1 MLKALPRLTAV
12 IAAACSLIAV
22 TAASPARAQQQVQ
35 IAAAANLTK
44 VFTNQIIPAF
54 TQKTGITILPTF
66 GATGLLAK
74 QMESGAPYQVFVSAD
89 ATTPQKLAGEHLVDP
104 KSVKIYVVGQLAL
117 WSPTLPV
124 QLKGLSILTTPQVTK
139 IAFANPQT
147 APYGLATIQSLTSAK
162 LLSTV
167 QPKMVEAENIN
178 QSLQFAQSGN
188 AEVTFTALS
197 LTQKIGGNLFIVPGD
212 LHAPIAQAMAV
223 SVNATPAAKKFAA
236 FLVSAYGQKIF
247 AAAGYLPPSAARK

>member
-1 MLKALPRLTAV
+1 MPNILSRFTAV
-12 IAAACSLIAV
+12 LAASCSLIAF
-22 TAASPARAQQQVQ
+22 AASTPALAQQQVQ

-54 TQKTGITILPTF
+54 AKKTGITVLPTF

-124 QLKGLSILTTPQVTK
+124 QLKGLSILTTSQVTK

-162 LLSTV
+162 LLQTV
-167 QPKMVEAENIN
+167 QPKMVQAENIN

-197 LTQKIGGNLFIVPGD
+197 LTQSIGGNLFIVPGD
-212 LHAPIAQAMAV
+212 LHAPIAQAIAV
-223 SVNATPAAKKFAA
+223 STTATTAAKKFAA
-236 FLVSAYGQKIF
+236 FLLSSDGQKIF
-247 AAAGYLPPSAARK
+247 AAAGYLPPSAPKK